1 MNTTLYMLR
10 LRVSAEIDSMV
21 EKLDMEHDA
30 LADVKKEYTKKDK
43 ELAPYGF
50 HPEHLTLVSLAK

>member
-1 MNTTLYMLR
+1 MLR
-10 LRVSAEIDSMV
+10 LRVSAGIDSMV